1 MPLKPTWNWQQ
12 NDWPEF
18 RYHASKLTA
27 FESEF
32 LLQAGVFSGAIKHAG
47 AEDNERLTIDLI
59 SDEALKTSEI
69 EGEIL
74 NRESLQSSIRR
85 NFGLASD
92 NRKIPPAEQGI
103 ARMMV
108 DLYRNFDASLTHE
121 ILFQWHEML
130 MTGRRDLR
138 DVGHYRTDE
147 SPMQVVSGP
156 LHAPK
161 VHFEAPPF
169 HAVPTEMARFIQWF
183 NETSPKGKAPM
194 QVLARAGTAHLYFVS
209 LHPFE
214 DGNGRIGRAV
224 AEKAISQGLG
234 QPTLIALS
242 HCIQSK
248 RSAYY
253 DILERSNKR
262 NEITEWLVYFC
273 KTALSAQKHAQRMLD
288 FLIVKTH
295 FYDRHRGQFNER
307 QGKAIERMFREGP
320 DGFKGGLSAEKYLRI
335 TGTSRATAT
344 RDLHDLVDKQA
355 LIRSG
360 VLKGARYQLAVGLN
374 IETPVRQRSPE
385 RPSAT

>member
-18 RYHASKLTA
+18 RYDASKLAA
-27 FESEF
+27 FETEF
-32 LLQAGVFSGAIKHAG
+32 LIQAGMFSGAVKHAG
-47 AEDNERLTIDLI
+47 DGDREQLTVELI

-85 NFGLASD
+85 NFGLAAD

-108 DLYRNFDASLTHE
+108 DLYRNFATPLTPE
-121 ILFQWHEML
+121 ILFLWHEML
-130 MTGRRDLR
+130 MNGRQDLKDAGR
-138 DVGHYRTDE
+138 YRTDE

-169 HAVPTEMARFIQWF
+169 HAVPSEMTRFIRWF
-183 NETSPKGKAPM
+183 NQTSPRGKTPTLA
-194 QVLARAGTAHLYFVS
+194 LARAGIAHLYFVS
-209 LHPFE
+209 IHPFE

-253 DILERSNKR
+253 DNLERSNQR
-262 NEITEWLVYFC
+262 NEITDWLVHFSE
-273 KTALSAQKHAQRMLD
+273 TVLTAQKHAQRMLD
-288 FLIVKTH
+288 FLIEKTH

-307 QGKAIERMFREGP
+307 QGKVVERLFREGP
-320 DGFKGGLSAEKYLRI
+320 DGFKGGLSAENYLRI

-344 RDLHDLVDKQA
+344 RDLQDLVDKQA
-355 LIRSG
+355 LTRAG
-360 VLKGARYQLAVGLN
+360 QLKSTRYRLN
-374 IETPVRQRSPE
+374 IPG
-385 RPSAT
+385 